1 MKSRKVKIKMSQTSV
16 SAEEL
21 QSVVERIEQGLSEKK
36 AAAEHVKDIYA
47 EAVSS
52 GFDKK
57 ILQKIIAIRAKP
69 DSDNSEEEA
78 LLEMYKEALNMN

>member
-1 MKSRKVKIKMSQTSV
+1 MTATNV

-21 QSVVERIEQGLSEKK
+21 QAFVERIEQGLSEKK
-36 AAAEHVKDIYA
+36 SASDHVKDIYA
-47 EAVSS
+47 EAVGS

-57 ILQKIIAIRAKP
+57 ILQKIIALRAKP

-78 LLEMYKEALNMN
+78 LLEMYKEALNMI

>member
-1 MKSRKVKIKMSQTSV
+1 MSSTSV

-21 QSVVERIEQGLSEKK
+21 LAFVERIEQGLSEKK
-36 AAAEHVKDIYA
+36 SAAEHVKDVYA
-47 EAVSS
+47 EAVGS

-57 ILQKIIAIRAKP
+57 ILQKIVALRAKP

-78 LLEMYKEALNMN
+78 LLEMYKEALNMK